1 MGCQPWM
8 GGLQPSSAFANV
20 QPSCELT
27 AVYDRARLISHWL
40 PLGHLDPSA
49 NVQGSWC
56 SLCFNFLVGDS
67 HRFLPNQKHG
77 RIKESSV
84 WWTACGQNCKHQRRM
99 IKLRRESF
107 FCRLREVADLRGGQP
122 CIKPLSP
129 WSNLIVTAKKCLK
142 RVGVVCLFVCT
153 VDPGWKMLKTNAS
166 LLVSNHCHCHSPP
179 IKADTSRQ

>member
-99 IKLRRESF
+99 IKLQRESF

-122 CIKPLSP
+122 CIEPLSP
-129 WSNLIVTAKKCLK
+129 WSNLIVPPKKCLK
-142 RVGVVCLFVCT
+142 RVGVVCLFVLSIQDGKCLR
-153 VDPGWKMLKTNAS
+153 PMHPYWF
-166 LLVSNHCHCHSPP
+166 P
-179 IKADTSRQ
+179 IIAIVIHRQSR

>member
-1 MGCQPWM
+1 MLALVLFVVLVLKGKEQHCFELLLLLSLSLLLVLVLVLVGKEQCWLWMMSPWQESAGTQGHHPLDGLATLD
-8 GGLQPSSAFANV
+8 GGGSNLQVPLLMF
-20 QPSCELT
+20 SCELT
-27 AVYDRARLISHWL
+27 PVYDRARLISHWL

-107 FCRLREVADLRGGQP
+107 FAD
-122 CIKPLSP
+122 
-129 WSNLIVTAKKCLK
+129 
-142 RVGVVCLFVCT
+142 
-153 VDPGWKMLKTNAS
+153 
-166 LLVSNHCHCHSPP
+166 
-179 IKADTSRQ
+179 

>member
-1 MGCQPWM
+1 MLAVNDESLAGVGGDTRPPPPGWAGNPGW

-84 WWTACGQNCKHQRRM
+84 
-99 IKLRRESF
+99 
-107 FCRLREVADLRGGQP
+107 
-122 CIKPLSP
+122 
-129 WSNLIVTAKKCLK
+129 
-142 RVGVVCLFVCT
+142 
-153 VDPGWKMLKTNAS
+153 
-166 LLVSNHCHCHSPP
+166 
-179 IKADTSRQ
+179 